1 MKVLVINSPN
11 MNLLGQREPE
21 IYGTKTLEDLEK
33 LLTKEAED
41 LHIEVEFFQSNHEG
55 EIIDT
60 IHRAMIEKIDGIIL
74 NPAALTHYSYAIH
87 DAIKGAGVKTIEVHM
102 SNISAREEFRSKS
115 VIAPACMGQ
124 ISGFGFDSYV
134 TALYLLK
141 RG

>member
-1 MKVLVINSPN
+1 MKVLVINGPN

-60 IHRAMIEKIDGIIL
+60 IHRAMIEK
-74 NPAALTHYSYAIH
+74 
-87 DAIKGAGVKTIEVHM
+87 
-102 SNISAREEFRSKS
+102 
-115 VIAPACMGQ
+115 
-124 ISGFGFDSYV
+124 
-134 TALYLLK
+134 
-141 RG
+141 